1 MGQGES
7 NRMAMQLIEDIL
19 KDRGERVQQYQ
30 IQEFLEFIDEICPR
44 FSQRRTVDSAVWR
57 EVGMRIQQHYCSY
70 GPESIPED
78 TPYFWMLI
86 QERLDSDPDQQ
97 ETVPSAPPEELLDTL
112 SEQSSYQRQETN
124 DSGLER
130 EFSSLSLAN
139 GNAERQGHED
149 RVQREIKGLRRMV
162 TSLSR
167 RLGAMQIQDSCQS
180 NNNLPTAMGGLDPP
194 SAQSTPKVKQRHND
208 NNESPLQACIRE
220 VVSRGKEVQGFQLFP
235 VLEQRDAQGN
245 LFRVHTPISF
255 KLLKELKTA
264 CAQYGATASFTQT
277 LVENIAL
284 EALPPADWK
293 QIAKACLSGGDY
305 LLWKTEFTEQCQAT
319 AERNRTQQIL
329 ISYEMLAG
337 EGPYTGANQQLDYDM
352 VAYVQISTAAK
363 KAWNK
368 LPSSKEQTEEL
379 SSIRQGPDELFQD
392 FVSRLTQAS
401 NRLIGDSEAAQIII
415 KQLAFENANAIC
427 KAAIR
432 PFKKQGNVADYI
444 RICSDIGQSYTQGM
458 ALAAALQGKTINDVL
473 SQQEDL
479 APGRA
484 QATGMPGGCFGCGLM
499 GHQVRRCPERRASP
513 RTRREPGLCRRCRRG
528 KHWSSECRSKRD
540 DLGNPLSGN
549 GFRGQPQ
556 APRQIYGAIQQ
567 PAHQQGDIYRTF
579 SEPHQG
585 VQGLTSV
592 QPFTRL

>member
-7 NRMAMQLIEDIL
+7 NRMTMQLIEDIL
-19 KDRGERVQQYQ
+19 KDRGERVQ

-44 FSQRRTVDSAVWR
+44 FSQCRTVDIAVWR
-57 EVGMRIQQHYCSY
+57 EVRMRTQQHYCNY

-97 ETVPSAPPEELLDTL
+97 EAVPSALPEELLDTL
-112 SEQSSYQRQETN
+112 SEQSSNNRPETN

-167 RLGAMQIQDSCQS
+167 RLGAMQIQDSFQK
-180 NNNLPTAMGGLDPP
+180 NNSLPTAMAGLDPP
-194 SAQSTPKVKQRHND
+194 LAQSTLKVKQRHND
-208 NNESPLQACIRE
+208 NSESPLQACIRE
-220 VVSRGKEVQGFQLFP
+220 VVSREEEVQGFQLFP
-235 VLEQRDAQGN
+235 VIKQRDAQGN
-245 LFRVHTPISF
+245 LLRVHTPISF

-277 LVENIAL
+277 LVENIAV

-293 QIAKACLSGGDY
+293 QIAKACLSGGGY

-319 AERNRTQQIL
+319 AERNRTQQIP

-337 EGPYTGANQQLDYDM
+337 KGPYTGANQQLEYNM
-352 VAYVQISTAAK
+352 VAYVQITTAAK

-379 SSIRQGPDELFQD
+379 SRLRQGPDELFQD
-392 FVSRLTQAS
+392 FVSRPTQAS
-401 NRLIGDSEAAQIII
+401 SKLIGDSEAAQIII

-432 PFKKQGNVADYI
+432 PFKKQGKVADYI
-444 RICSDIGQSYTQGM
+444 RICSDIGQSYMQGM

-473 SQQEDL
+473 SQQGDL
-479 APGRA
+479 APGKA

-499 GHQVRRCPERRASP
+499 GHQIRRCPDRRASP

-528 KHWSSECRSKRD
+528 KHWTSE
-540 DLGNPLSGN
+540 
-549 GFRGQPQ
+549 
-556 APRQIYGAIQQ
+556 
-567 PAHQQGDIYRTF
+567 
-579 SEPHQG
+579 
-585 VQGLTSV
+585 
-592 QPFTRL
+592 